1 MRNYWNQLA
10 CFKYFTHSKIV
21 KCEIK
26 HQLSSK
32 SGKLHKITKASF
44 LLVFI
49 SSPWK
54 TFLPTVLSYQT
65 PLLLPRCTSKTV
77 KAISQCC
84 YFLLLSFIGRRNT
97 HTHIYMWFSN
107 SGWPQ
112 KPYGISQHFR
122 FFFQDIS
129 MRLFFSCKLFVWS
142 VVFYWIPQVS
152 IHVLGLDFIK
162 LTKIYLSHPGLFWS
176 SVNTHTYMLRQT
188 QTTTSPPFSNAEIA
202 YPWDEGVFCI
212 WHSSSVLNIGIY
224 P

>member
-54 TFLPTVLSYQT
+54 TFLPTLLSYQT

-97 HTHIYMWFSN
+97 HTYL
-107 SGWPQ
+107 
-112 KPYGISQHFR
+112 Y
-122 FFFQDIS
+122 
-129 MRLFFSCKLFVWS
+129 
-142 VVFYWIPQVS
+142 VVF
-152 IHVLGLDFIK
+152 K
-162 LTKIYLSHPGLFWS
+162 LRVASKTLWNISALQIFLSRHFYAVILQ
-176 SVNTHTYMLRQT
+176 L
-188 QTTTSPPFSNAEIA
+188 
-202 YPWDEGVFCI
+202 
-212 WHSSSVLNIGIY
+212 
-224 P
+224 